1 MVDMV
6 SYVGDMLSFYL
17 DYQANES
24 FLQTSTE
31 YANILKHGKALGYK
45 FDYNATAYGTVSL
58 FVDVAATA
66 NGLGV
71 DTTYIPI
78 LEKGSTFSST
88 NGNIYTLNEDVDFS
102 DASNEVVV
110 GSVNNTTGLPTTYII
125 RAFGQILSGDTKS
138 VDIKVNNFERF
149 KRVPLNVPNMAEI
162 ISVTDSAGN
171 QYHEV
176 DYLSQN
182 MVYRPITNTGEANS
196 LVPNL
201 LRPVAVPRRFVME
214 RELGNAYLQFGY
226 GSESEISKTDIMD
239 PSNVALRVTGRDFIT
254 ESSFDPTKL
263 LQTDKFGVAPANTT
277 LRVVYRENSRQNV
290 NAGANTIII
299 ANTKKVKF
307 KKPDFLSSSKRFDVV
322 NSIEVTNDEPIVGDI
337 TFPSSDEIKRRI
349 FDSFAAQNRAV
360 TAQDYKAITYMMPAK
375 FGAIKRCNV
384 VQDNQALKRNL
395 NLYVVSED
403 QNGNLSI
410 SNPTIKQNLKNW
422 LNQYRM
428 INDTVDILDAKIINI
443 GIDFEIVAEL
453 DKNKFEAL
461 SVATQAL
468 RDKFL
473 QINEIGE
480 PINIGQIYKTLNVVN
495 GVSDTV
501 NVSLR
506 VISGGRYSSSDFNIN
521 DNLSPDGRLLIA
533 PNDSIF
539 EIRYISEDIKG
550 AVR

>member
-1 MVDMV
+1 
-6 SYVGDMLSFYL
+6 
-17 DYQANES
+17 
-24 FLQTSTE
+24 
-31 YANILKHGKALGYK
+31 
-45 FDYNATAYGTVSL
+45 
-58 FVDVAATA
+58 
-66 NGLGV
+66 
-71 DTTYIPI
+71 
-78 LEKGSTFSST
+78 
-88 NGNIYTLNEDVDFS
+88 
-102 DASNEVVV
+102 
-110 GSVNNTTGLPTTYII
+110 
-125 RAFGQILSGDTKS
+125 
-138 VDIKVNNFERF
+138 
-149 KRVPLNVPNMAEI
+149 
-162 ISVTDSAGN
+162 
-171 QYHEV
+171 
-176 DYLSQN
+176 
-182 MVYRPITNTGEANS
+182 
-196 LVPNL
+196 
-201 LRPVAVPRRFVME
+201 
-214 RELGNAYLQFGY
+214 
-226 GSESEISKTDIMD
+226 
-239 PSNVALRVTGRDFIT
+239 
-254 ESSFDPTKL
+254 
-263 LQTDKFGVAPANTT
+263 
-277 LRVVYRENSRQNV
+277 
-290 NAGANTIII
+290 
-299 ANTKKVKF
+299 
-307 KKPDFLSSSKRFDVV
+307 
-322 NSIEVTNDEPIVGDI
+322 
-337 TFPSSDEIKRRI
+337 
-349 FDSFAAQNRAV
+349 
-360 TAQDYKAITYMMPAK
+360 MMPAK